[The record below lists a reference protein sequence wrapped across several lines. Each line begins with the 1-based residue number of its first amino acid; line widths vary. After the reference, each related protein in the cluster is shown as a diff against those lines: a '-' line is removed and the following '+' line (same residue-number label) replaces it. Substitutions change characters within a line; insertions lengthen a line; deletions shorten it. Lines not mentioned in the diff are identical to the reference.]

1 MPKCML
7 FDGLEPRLALYS
19 SLISHF
25 RHFQKMSKNQ
35 CKKGIQ
41 ISCFLM
47 QNWDF
52 WTPRSIDSALLV
64 VFGRCRKI
72 VIFYVGLGRPK
83 NDTNSI
89 LSRPRDPRVTPGVA
103 FLRGL
108 QTPRAQTPPDVRG
121 FGRFLLLTFLTVAL
135 GLRS

>member
-35 CKKGIQ
+35 CKKRIQ

-83 NDTNSI
+83 NYKNSI
-89 LSRPRDPRVTPGVA
+89 LSRPRDPRVTPGIAQGSPGDRPGVA
-103 FLRGL
+103 FQR
-108 QTPRAQTPPDVRG
+108 TASPRQAPFIKEIGKLV
-121 FGRFLLLTFLTVAL
+121 
-135 GLRS
+135 

>member
-1 MPKCML
+1 MQKWMV
-7 FDGLEPRLALYS
+7 FDGSEPRLALYS

-52 WTPRSIDSALLV
+52 WTPRSIDSAILV

-72 VIFYVGLGRPK
+72 LIFYVGLGRPK
-83 NDTNSI
+83 NDKKSI
-89 LSRPRDPRVTPGVA
+89 LSRPRDPRVTPGIARVWH
-103 FLRGL
+103 FS
-108 QTPRAQTPPDVRG
+108 AQPPPGKHHLSKKLVNQYKKPV
-121 FGRFLLLTFLTVAL
+121 F
-135 GLRS
+135 

>member
-1 MPKCML
+1 MQKIML
-7 FDGLEPRLALYS
+7 FDGLEPRLASYS

-25 RHFQKMSKNQ
+25 RHFQKLSKNQ

-41 ISCFLM
+41 IQYLLM

-52 WTPRSIDSALLV
+52 WTPISIDSALLV

-83 NDTNSI
+83 NDKKSI
-89 LSRPRDPRVTPGVA
+89 LSRPRDPRVTPGIA
-103 FLRGL
+103 QGS
-108 QTPRAQTPPDVRG
+108 PRCGISAHSLPQASTIYQRTSKPV
-121 FGRFLLLTFLTVAL
+121 
-135 GLRS
+135 